1 MIPVRRG
8 GRSAVAHSPRRGE
21 LTARAAASAAAG
33 LAWVLAL
40 PPSGV
45 WWLGPVAAAL
55 LGAAVLGLEA
65 RWRALFGGTTGLV
78 VFAVTL
84 RWATIFTVP
93 GYAVLVVVEA
103 SFPALAAVLVPRGRW
118 TAIVALPATL
128 TLAEWLRHQWP
139 LGGLPVSSLAL
150 GQVDGPLLP
159 LAALGG
165 PPLLTFAVAALGA
178 LLLAAITARGW
189 MAGIAVLG
197 GLGLLG
203 VGTLV
208 PSAPGTAPASDPLLV
223 AAVQGGGQR
232 GLPAARTGPTDVL
245 GRHLRASDRIDGE
258 VDLVL
263 WPENVVDIDGPLHNR
278 GDAAVV
284 SSLAKRLQTPVVAGV
299 TTDAPASPDD
309 RVGVRRFRNLAVAF
323 AADGTLGATYDKVV
337 RVPFG
342 EYVPARPV
350 VARIA
355 DLSLIP
361 REAVPGSGPG
371 VLDTE
376 VGRVGVLIS
385 FEGLFASRAR
395 AAARAGATLLL
406 VPTNAASY
414 VTDDVPAQQV
424 AAARLR
430 AAETGRWVALAG
442 PTGPSAIVRHD
453 GVVQARSRLEVPA
466 LLEEQVQP
474 RTGRTPYTVLGDLP
488 VLTVASL
495 AALVAY
501 RPRRRLLARP
511 GRSAATADR

>member
-1 MIPVRRG
+1 MRTAA
-8 GRSAVAHSPRRGE
+8 RSDPRPALR
-21 LTARAAASAAAG
+21 LSAAVGAG
-33 LAWVLAL
+33 LAWVAAL
-40 PPSGV
+40 PPIGV
-45 WWLGPVAAAL
+45 WVAGPVAVAL
-55 LGAAVLGLEA
+55 LGLAVHGLGA
-65 RWRALFGGTTGLV
+65 RWRALLGGTTGLV
-78 VFAVTL
+78 VFGATL

-93 GYAVLVVVEA
+93 GYVLLVLVEA
-103 SFPALAAVLVPRGRW
+103 AFVALAALLVPRGRQW
-118 TAIVALPATL
+118 LLALPPAVS
-128 TLAEWLRHQWP
+128 LAEWLRHMWP
-139 LGGLPVSSLAL
+139 LSG
-150 GQVDGPLLP
+150 
-159 LAALGG
+159 LAAYGG
-165 PPLLTFAVAALGA
+165 PALVTLVTAGLGA
-178 LLLAAITARGW
+178 LLVHVLVAGRRRG
-189 MAGIAVLG
+189 AVTG
-197 GLGLLG
+197 ALG
-203 VGTLV
+203 VGAVLAAALVV
-208 PSAPGTAPASDPLLV
+208 PSAPGTQETGEPLVV
-223 AAVQGGGQR
+223 ATVQGGGAR

-245 GRHLRASDRIDGE
+245 VRHLDVSRDIDPE